1 MADERRTDDRI
12 EETDEE
18 LRPASSHGNKDE
30 LLVSAS
36 GRADIQGRLI
46 AEDEDVGEYE
56 GEHES
61 LPADY
66 QYRVSTAVSD
76 RYGVYPA
83 PGDDD
88 LPLGMTTDRKLAAE
102 EGLSYF
108 PPEDPATMPA
118 DDVEQGQEIAA
129 GYSAS
134 LRDAGYDHEELPD
147 HVNNNDLDLAQ
158 DVAEAIRLTS
168 ILTGYRLTVTVED
181 AVVTVEG
188 EVSQFEDLAR
198 LESVL
203 MNVPGVED
211 VEMDDVDISDD
222 IIEGMRRVR
231 APQIVADAKDEEV
244 AKPGLDKLGG
254 DY

>member
-36 GRADIQGRLI
+36 GRADIPGRLI
-46 AEDEDVGEYE
+46 EEDEDVGEYE

-83 PGDDD
+83 PGDED
-88 LPLGMTTDRKLAAE
+88 LPLGMTTDRKLAVE

-118 DDVEQGQEIAA
+118 DDVEQGEEIVA

-158 DVAEAIRLTS
+158 DVVEAIRLTS

-181 AVVTVEG
+181 AVVAVEG

-211 VEMDDVDISDD
+211 VEMDDVDISDE
-222 IIEGMRRVR
+222 IIEGLRRVR
-231 APQIVADAKDEEV
+231 APQIVSDSKDEEV